1 MSAVW
6 KGMKQVTGYDCMKKK
21 VNVVNESEFVDKLN
35 QFYCR
40 FDTHDFSK
48 EHLQIRE
55 SFDNHHN
62 MTCNMYFDEN
72 SVVKQFKSVKER
84 KAPGPDNIGGKIMK
98 T

>member
-21 VNVVNESEFVDKLN
+21 VNVVNESEFVD
-35 QFYCR
+35 
-40 FDTHDFSK
+40 
-48 EHLQIRE
+48 
-55 SFDNHHN
+55 
-62 MTCNMYFDEN
+62 N

-98 T
+98 TCAEQLAAIFT